1 MGDTCIAVG
10 AELKRRE
17 FVIALG
23 GAGAVVFLLS
33 ANVSARNACRTCG
46 TYTDIHLID
55 ATLPLG
61 SEERGRTVCFLCTP
75 EARVIDKYWYGFPSV
90 MHCHKHKTKCSEC
103 GVGPGYIH
111 VRGREFEYRLCA
123 KCAPDAVNCRRWV
136 RDLRG

>member
-1 MGDTCIAVG
+1 MTC
-10 AELKRRE
+10 L
-17 FVIALG
+17 AL
-23 GAGAVVFLLS
+23 ATARLAKCVAASNTSRWRLPYVV
-33 ANVSARNACRTCG
+33 ARHQQTFTSSTARVRSVARSG
-46 TYTDIHLID
+46 T
-55 ATLPLG
+55 
-61 SEERGRTVCFLCTP
+61 RTVCFLCTP